1 MLSRPFYQPFN
12 IIGSR
17 ERRATRRAQIT
28 WNQGR
33 TTRGGGTFRILR
45 FASGPYLAP
54 FVRRPMSCRRAQH
67 WDGNVATREIAL
79 HHDGDQIDCYI
90 QQLK

>member
-17 ERRATRRAQIT
+17 KRRATRRTQIT

-33 TTRGGGTFRILR
+33 TREVGPSVF

-67 WDGNVATREIAL
+67 WDGNAATREIAL
-79 HHDGDQIDCYI
+79 HHDGD
-90 QQLK
+90 

>member
-17 ERRATRRAQIT
+17 KRRATRRTQIT
-28 WNQGR
+28 WESGPY
-33 TTRGGGTFRILR
+33 TRGGTFRILR
-45 FASGPYLAP
+45 LFASGPYLAP

-67 WDGNVATREIAL
+67 WDGNAATREIAL
-79 HHDGDQIDCYI
+79 HLMGIKLIAIYSN
-90 QQLK
+90 